1 MTVKEFYNWCC
12 QNNIENYQVY
22 TMDNGGY
29 INYSVKLGQI
39 QTSNDGYTK
48 IGGTIEI
55 DTQKK
60 EIYL

>member
-1 MTVKEFYNWCC
+1 MTVRELYEWCY

-22 TMDNGGY
+22 TMDDNGY
-29 INYSVKLGQI
+29 INYGVRLGQI
-39 QTSNDGYTK
+39 QTSNDGHIK

-55 DTQKK
+55 DTRKK

>member
-1 MTVKEFYNWCC
+1 MTVAELYKWCC
-12 QNNIENYQVY
+12 QNNIENYQIY
-22 TMDNGGY
+22 PMDSDGY
-29 INYSVKLGQI
+29 INYGVQLGKI